1 MATKKSRKY
10 DIDGTNYAFDFVGD
24 KLAGI
29 KQEVN
34 GVLNPIPPKG
44 NQFADISTSDE
55 GLNAFNVAKYGSNKE
70 GYVDAI
76 EKLSDEELQS
86 YYNEETK
93 KLANQQ
99 SIDAA
104 AAAAQ
109 PLSFTSGNNTF
120 READRGYKHRAGR
133 GSEIMAYPLDIDLN
147 QDHFKITRYKYIR
160 PDINQSKPQRQESVA
175 DGFGTRPINVA
186 GDSVIGSKLGGS
198 IILPMP
204 KATDVNGVEWGGS
217 DLTAT
222 GLFALGAAQKADQSI
237 LAGLAGGTLGAVGQE
252 ALREAGVTFGTG
264 TATGISGEQL
274 KAQRDAKKN
283 LGRGDATTGNA
294 VGVGQ
299 AITAQAIAS
308 GASLFGADID
318 TDVFLART
326 GGRVLNPNAEMLFQG
341 PVIRDFSFEFTMIA
355 RSEREGREIRKIIR
369 FLKTGMAPK
378 FQNTAFL
385 ANPDV
390 FTLEYK
396 NGPGKNDR
404 LKTVNLFN
412 PGGLALTTLKT
423 DYAPSGYWSAYRDS
437 QPVALKLSLS
447 FTELRPIYEG
457 DQEDNS
463 PYDSVGY

>member
-1 MATKKSRKY
+1 MSIKKSRKY
-10 DIDGTNYAFDFVGD
+10 DIDETNYVFDFDGD
-24 KLAGI
+24 KLVGI
-29 KQEVN
+29 KEEIN
-34 GVLNPIPPKG
+34 GVLTPIPPKG
-44 NQFADISTSDE
+44 NKFANISTSDE
-55 GLNAFNVAKYGSNKE
+55 GLNAYNIAKYGPNKE

-76 EKLSDEELQS
+76 EKLSDEETQE
-86 YYNEETK
+86 YYTKELK
-93 KLANQQ
+93 KLNNQQ
-99 SIDAA
+99 FVDNVSE
-104 AAAAQ
+104 Q
-109 PLSFTSGNNTF
+109 PIAFESP
-120 READRGYKHRAGR
+120 READKGYKQRAGR

-222 GLFALGAAQKADQSI
+222 GLFALGAAQKLDETA
-237 LAGLAGGTLGAVGQE
+237 LAALASVPTGGAGAVGQE
-252 ALREAGVTFGTG
+252 ALRAAGVTFGTG

-463 PYDSVGY
+463 PVDSVGY

>member
-1 MATKKSRKY
+1 MSIKKSRKY
-10 DIDGTNYAFDFVGD
+10 DIDETNYVFDFDGD
-24 KLAGI
+24 KLVGI
-29 KQEVN
+29 KEEIN
-34 GVLNPIPPKG
+34 GVLTPIPPKG
-44 NQFADISTSDE
+44 NKFANISTSDE
-55 GLNAFNVAKYGSNKE
+55 GLNAYNIAKYGPNKE

-76 EKLSDEELQS
+76 EKLSDEETQE
-86 YYNEETK
+86 YYTKELK
-93 KLANQQ
+93 KLNNQQ
-99 SIDAA
+99 FVDNVSE
-104 AAAAQ
+104 Q
-109 PLSFTSGNNTF
+109 PIAFESP
-120 READRGYKHRAGR
+120 READKGYKQRAGR

-463 PYDSVGY
+463 PVDSVGY

>member
-1 MATKKSRKY
+1 MSVKKSRQY
-10 DIDGTNYAFDFVGD
+10 DIDGTNYAFEFDGD

-29 KQEVN
+29 KKVVN
-34 GVLNPIPPKG
+34 GVLTPISPKG
-44 NQFADISTSDE
+44 SEFADISTSDE
-55 GLNAFNVAKYGSNKE
+55 ALNAYNIAKYGPNKE

-76 EKLSDEELQS
+76 EELSDEETQE
-86 YYNEETK
+86 YYTKELK
-93 KLANQQ
+93 KLTNQQ
-99 SIDAA
+99 FVDNVSE
-104 AAAAQ
+104 Q
-109 PLSFTSGNNTF
+109 PIAFTSP
-120 READRGYKHRAGR
+120 READTGYKQRAGR

-237 LAGLAGGTLGAVGQE
+237 LAGLAGGAIGAVGQE

-294 VGVGQ
+294 AAVGQ
-299 AITAQAIAS
+299 AITAQAISSA
-308 GASLFGADID
+308 ASLFGADID

-341 PVIRDFSFEFTMIA
+341 PEFTMIA

-378 FQNTAFL
+378 FENTAFL

-396 NGPGKNDR
+396 NGPNKNDR

-463 PYDSVGY
+463 PADSVGY

>member
-1 MATKKSRKY
+1 MSVKKSRQY
-10 DIDGTNYAFDFVGD
+10 DIDGTNYAFDFVSD

-29 KQEVN
+29 KKVVN
-34 GVLNPIPPKG
+34 NVLTPVDSTTAE
-44 NQFADISTSDE
+44 FAKISSSDE
-55 GLNAFNVAKYGSNKE
+55 ALNAFNVAKYGPNKA
-70 GYVDAI
+70 GYVDTI
-76 EKLSDEELQS
+76 EELSEEQKQN
-86 YYNEETK
+86 YYNEEKK
-93 KLANQQ
+93 KLDNEQFVDNV
-99 SIDAA
+99 SE
-104 AAAAQ
+104 Q
-109 PLSFTSGNNTF
+109 PIAFTSP
-120 READRGYKHRAGR
+120 RETDTGYKQRAGR

-175 DGFGTRPINVA
+175 DGFGKRPINVA

-308 GASLFGADID
+308 SASLFGADID

-396 NGPGKNDR
+396 NGPGKNDL

-457 DQEDNS
+457 DQENNS
-463 PYDSVGY
+463 PVDSVGY